1 MHIWQCSDASNL
13 IKNFDFYCFWCFK
26 NCLPFLMFHSKAVFL
41 FTASVLVDY
50 QLALELIFS
59 ENKNPNLNIS
69 LLD

>member
-1 MHIWQCSDASNL
+1 MFQKL
-13 IKNFDFYCFWCFK
+13 FTV
-26 NCLPFLMFHSKAVFL
+26 LMFHSKAVFL
-41 FTASVLVDY
+41 FIASVLVDY